1 MPQRA
6 RNLGRN
12 IWLDW
17 NGNQWNLVRGLFPSR
32 LGALAIRILPQARP
46 FPPEPRV
53 PSSPFSRNAQQLR
66 TDSCPGSG
74 ILWPLQENVSNGF
87 LALFSFRPYKQAL
100 KDSVIFTKRAPSLAS
115 AQPPRRSSQP
125 LSIGGRRGLGR
136 KGCLGWACW
145 RLFSLLT
152 FWGTTDRQPLHL
164 TSGLLN
170 VQY

>member
-100 KDSVIFTKRAPSLAS
+100 KDSDLHQESTLLGISPATSPKLPAPQYRRAAGPG
-115 AQPPRRSSQP
+115 PE
-125 LSIGGRRGLGR
+125 
-136 KGCLGWACW
+136 
-145 RLFSLLT
+145 RLPGVGVLT
-152 FWGTTDRQPLHL
+152 AI
-164 TSGLLN
+164 
-170 VQY
+170 